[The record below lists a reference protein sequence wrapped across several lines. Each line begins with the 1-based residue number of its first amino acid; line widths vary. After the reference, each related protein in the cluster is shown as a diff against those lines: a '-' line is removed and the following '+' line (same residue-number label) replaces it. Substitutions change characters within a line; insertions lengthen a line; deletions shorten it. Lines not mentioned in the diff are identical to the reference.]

1 MDLGQYG
8 FSLARSPRAIRTR
21 LAAQLQAKNCD
32 WSRPFNCA
40 KVDVYTGPAPSATAG
55 PLQEPTLMADSDFDA
70 DPIDPSAP
78 LSPAGRRRGIYL
90 LPNLFTT
97 AALFAGFYAVLSA
110 NAGQFEAAALGIFAA
125 MVLDGFD
132 GRIARITHTQS
143 DFGAEYDSLSDMVAF
158 GVAPALVAYEWAL
171 SGLGKLGWLAAF
183 IYTAAAALRL
193 ARFNTQVG
201 IADKRWFQ
209 GLPSPAAAAIIAGA
223 VWIGTDNGIGGASV
237 SLLMALLTACGGLLM
252 VSNFR
257 YHSFKVLDLQGR
269 VPFMFVVL
277 LMLGFA
283 LVVLDPPVLLFLMA
297 FGYAISGP
305 IFTLTRRRQR
315 LSEGRRRRGRS
326 G

>member
-1 MDLGQYG
+1 
-8 FSLARSPRAIRTR
+8 
-21 LAAQLQAKNCD
+21 
-32 WSRPFNCA
+32 
-40 KVDVYTGPAPSATAG
+40 
-55 PLQEPTLMADSDFDA
+55 MADSEPDS
-70 DPIDPSAP
+70 IDPSQTERV
-78 LSPAGRRRGIYL
+78 SGRHRGIYL

-132 GRIARITHTQS
+132 GRIARMTHTQS

-183 IYTAAAALRL
+183 VYTAGAALRL

-209 GLPSPAAAAIIAGA
+209 GLPSPSAAAIIAGA
-223 VWIGTDNGIGGASV
+223 IWIGTDNGLSGS
-237 SLLMALLTACGGLLM
+237 SLSLVVAFLTAGAGLLM

-269 VPFMFVVL
+269 VPFMFIVL
-277 LMLGFA
+277 VMLGFA

-297 FGYAISGP
+297 FSYAISGP
-305 IFTLTRRRQR
+305 IFTLVRRRQR
-315 LSEGRRRRGRS
+315 LGEGRRRRKGPSPGS